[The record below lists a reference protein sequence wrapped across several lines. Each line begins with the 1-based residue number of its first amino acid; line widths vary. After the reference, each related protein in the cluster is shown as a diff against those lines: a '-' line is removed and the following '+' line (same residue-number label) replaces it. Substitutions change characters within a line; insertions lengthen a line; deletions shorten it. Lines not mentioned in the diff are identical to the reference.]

1 MRDSKSAFKA
11 RAQRNFVNLP
21 ATCASVSEETME
33 HHRDSFITLNLRL
46 LLATSVCRIK
56 NLAHAPQ
63 EKQDKWNIYE
73 KCKKRSNFT
82 FPLWLLPFVNDWLY
96 TVDPLSSQMT
106 QKRSGITYHIIYHI
120 KNRLRSILILILKL
134 FVNVMGQKGSLY
146 CIHETQTS
154 YTGEVFNLSDFWYMG
169 IFFSFS
175 SSEMSWILRFY
186 VRIPMRWAAADP
198 CLCSHTLFII
208 WVNPNVPLSYYTWHI
223 LPKDP
228 KTMSFCTLEAH
239 HAPGL
244 LCYLQ
249 VIWLSKTI

>member
-21 ATCASVSEETME
+21 ATCASVYEETME

-146 CIHETQTS
+146 CIHETDQLYWRGFQS
-154 YTGEVFNLSDFWYMG
+154 FWLLIYG
-169 IFFSFS
+169 YIFFFQQFRNELDSK
-175 SSEMSWILRFY
+175 
-186 VRIPMRWAAADP
+186 V
-198 CLCSHTLFII
+198 LCE
-208 WVNPNVPLSYYTWHI
+208 NPNEVGCCWPVFMFPHSFYY
-223 LPKDP
+223 LGK
-228 KTMSFCTLEAH
+228 S
-239 HAPGL
+239 
-244 LCYLQ
+244 
-249 VIWLSKTI
+249 